1 MRHQDTVLKTV
12 WGRNR
17 KEIPLENSK
26 NCIFSKGDR
35 PIYLD
40 WTPWLLSSWGL
51 LVFLYFLFIFQC
63 SSTFLSI
70 AVFTQRGL
78 SSDIRVA
85 SPSLVGLPWPHL
97 ELWCL
102 DIFAKGVPEVRTV
115 SFPISQSSLPP
126 GPNSKTSSVEDL
138 PFVSWYIIHWAE
150 ACYVMVI
157 LPLVCRLSMSL
168 RWNVRFS
175 ASSQKNEDVFH
186 SGASSVCMAQIFS
199 YYKNSSIVSWVKSK
213 QEIIWTENMK
223 TLNHEKL
230 FTF

>member
-26 NCIFSKGDR
+26 NYIFSKGNR

-40 WTPWLLSSWGL
+40 WTPWLLSWGL

-102 DIFAKGVPEVRTV
+102 DIFAKGVPEVKNCL
-115 SFPISQSSLPP
+115 FP
-126 GPNSKTSSVEDL
+126 
-138 PFVSWYIIHWAE
+138 YIT
-150 ACYVMVI
+150 I
-157 LPLVCRLSMSL
+157 LPSSRPQFKDFFSWGLTFCFLIHYTLGLSLLCNGHFTTRVPLINVTTFKCQIQCKFPEERRCLSL
-168 RWNVRFS
+168 W
-175 ASSQKNEDVFH
+175 
-186 SGASSVCMAQIFS
+186 CIFS
-199 YYKNSSIVSWVKSK
+199 VYGTDLFILWELKYCFLS
-213 QEIIWTENMK
+213 
-223 TLNHEKL
+223 EK
-230 FTF
+230 